1 MDEYSKGTWS
11 LGKNDLP
18 DHWPKGP
25 DGLPEHGAVLT
36 RAQSELDGVA
46 DILISL
52 LDSFGIP
59 AIKAGVQGKVIMG
72 FAGLG
77 VDIYVPESRL
87 EEARTLLESQPAE
100 DAGE

>member
-1 MDEYSKGTWS
+1 MDEYSKDIWS
-11 LGKNDLP
+11 FGKDDLP
-18 DHWPKGP
+18 DRWPKGP
-25 DGLPEHGAVLT
+25 DGLPEKGAVLT

-46 DILISL
+46 DILISML
-52 LDSFGIP
+52 ESFGIP

-87 EEARTLLESQPAE
+87 EEARALLESQPAE
-100 DAGE
+100 DAEE